1 MEDRESRILK
11 KSKID
16 DSSMDF
22 EEEEDSK
29 MDVDNEE
36 ESNDAGERD
45 ESADDAVE
53 QKVKKARGPSE
64 YAKKRQRNIEE
75 NKKILAQ
82 LMKTHPIGEKGRD
95 KGVVTPRNKDVTDK
109 ALSVTSDSS
118 PALSISSI
126 QITLEPEQSTRPDN
140 DPMALPLP
148 DESGTL
154 SITPH
159 HGNHEPSSHHRLPNS
174 SKNSVEPANKAT
186 ALPLPDESCSLSIT
200 PHHGNHEPSSH
211 HRLPDS
217 SKNSVEPA
225 NKAAARPL
233 PDESGSLSI
242 TPHHGNHEPSSHHRL
257 PDSSKNSVNPSKNS
271 VEPANEAAQHGNTFP
286 NNPAVEPANKTPHH
300 GVHDQSAVTVQQTR
314 QEGPP
319 KNTVQPGGD
328 PPPPANI
335 PPLPSP
341 RDVKNDDVPPWL
353 VPMIGYL
360 RGLTEDGAWQ
370 NLVTNFLAFERFQP
384 PCGVCFLIVLD
395 SSFSFFFWLELGY
408 EKAPSRN
415 FKLDQE
421 QEKKCGSFS

>member
-75 NKKILAQ
+75 NKKILTQ

-174 SKNSVEPANKAT
+174 SKNSV
-186 ALPLPDESCSLSIT
+186 D
-200 PHHGNHEPSSH
+200 
-211 HRLPDS
+211 
-217 SKNSVEPA
+217 
-225 NKAAARPL
+225 
-233 PDESGSLSI
+233 
-242 TPHHGNHEPSSHHRL
+242 
-257 PDSSKNSVNPSKNS
+257 PSKNS
-271 VEPANEAAQHGNTFP
+271 VEPGNEAAQHGNTFP

-300 GVHDQSAVTVQQTR
+300 GVHVQSAVTVQQTR

-384 PCGVCFLIVLD
+384 PCGVCQPFVFSLFLIAV
-395 SSFSFFFWLELGY
+395 SHFFFG
-408 EKAPSRN
+408 
-415 FKLDQE
+415 
-421 QEKKCGSFS
+421 

>member
-174 SKNSVEPANKAT
+174 SKNSVEPANKA
-186 ALPLPDESCSLSIT
+186 
-200 PHHGNHEPSSH
+200 
-211 HRLPDS
+211 
-217 SKNSVEPA
+217 
-225 NKAAARPL
+225 AARPL

-257 PDSSKNSVNPSKNS
+257 PDSSKNSVDPSKNS

-328 PPPPANI
+328 PPP
-335 PPLPSP
+335 
-341 RDVKNDDVPPWL
+341 
-353 VPMIGYL
+353 L
-360 RGLTEDGAWQ
+360 RTSHPFHHHGMLRTMMYRHGLSQWSDTCVGLQ
-370 NLVTNFLAFERFQP
+370 RTGR
-384 PCGVCFLIVLD
+384 G
-395 SSFSFFFWLELGY
+395 
-408 EKAPSRN
+408 RT
-415 FKLDQE
+415 
-421 QEKKCGSFS
+421 

>member
-1 MEDRESRILK
+1 
-11 KSKID
+11 
-16 DSSMDF
+16 MDF

-82 LMKTHPIGEKGRD
+82 LMKTHPIGEKGRV
-95 KGVVTPRNKDVTDK
+95 KGVVTPKNKDVTNK

-159 HGNHEPSSHHRLPNS
+159 HGNHEPSSHHRLP
-174 SKNSVEPANKAT
+174 
-186 ALPLPDESCSLSIT
+186 
-200 PHHGNHEPSSH
+200 
-211 HRLPDS
+211 DS
-217 SKNSVEPA
+217 SKNSV
-225 NKAAARPL
+225 
-233 PDESGSLSI
+233 D
-242 TPHHGNHEPSSHHRL
+242 
-257 PDSSKNSVNPSKNS
+257 PSKNS
-271 VEPANEAAQHGNTFP
+271 VEPANEAAQHGNTFS

-341 RDVKNDDVPPWL
+341 RDVKKNDGPPWL
-353 VPMIGYL
+353 VPIIGYL
-360 RGLTEDGAWQ
+360 CGLTEDRAWQ

-384 PCGVCFLIVLD
+384 PYGVFQPFVFSLFLIAD
-395 SSFSFFFWLELGY
+395 SHFFFLVRTWLRKSAL
-408 EKAPSRN
+408 KKFQTRSRAR
-415 FKLDQE
+415 
-421 QEKKCGSFS
+421 KKMWFLQLMRGHTGNGSWIGGD